1 MELLLLYLIEK
12 YVVLNVVLAQRE
24 VEYNIESVSG
34 CVELAGVYYLLGLW
48 TGHLSLRPWC
58 ILTA

>member
-1 MELLLLYLIEK
+1 MLYLIEK